1 MNENDVYLAKL
12 SKELKRHSVSTSEM
26 QHTLARVQETLEL
39 SGSTPVEEF
48 GTPETYVRALY
59 PDREQQK
66 YYLFTLVGLIL
77 GAAGFA
83 MLHVYFHNQGMQETM
98 EALWK
103 FTPLLAIPLGMLVD
117 FTRYLR
123 A

>member
-26 QHTLARVQETLEL
+26 QHTLARVQETLEH

-66 YYLFTLVGLIL
+66 YYLFTLVGLFWEPQDSLCYMYISTIRVCKRQWKPYGNSLLCLPSRSGCWLIL
-77 GAAGFA
+77 
-83 MLHVYFHNQGMQETM
+83 LDT
-98 EALWK
+98 
-103 FTPLLAIPLGMLVD
+103 
-117 FTRYLR
+117 
-123 A
+123 